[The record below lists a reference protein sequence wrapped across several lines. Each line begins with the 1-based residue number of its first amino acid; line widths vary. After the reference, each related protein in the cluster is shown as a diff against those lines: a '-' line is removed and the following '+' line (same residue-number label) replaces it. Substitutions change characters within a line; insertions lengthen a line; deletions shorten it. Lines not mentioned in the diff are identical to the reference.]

1 MTEWMDKLERLG
13 DLRDKGLLTN
23 EEFETEKAKIIPSGK
38 SNYPKE
44 TFEVAEN
51 SLDREQDD
59 TELFKS
65 EIINNEWGDYLDRV
79 FVSVDGN
86 EVLCPPEMS
95 DEQLGV
101 ALLTGDYDQELE
113 NDTEIYNQEYEIS
126 PHAIVNQLRRTAIED
141 LENLDSFPPE
151 LKTLC
156 EATKVRSAVGSS
168 IATPVSTEFLQDLF
182 VAKDLKEFAKRVTN
196 SVFLP
201 DVNYTKFGSDF
212 LFALAF
218 IKCIYDREERFDEVF
233 KGGSD
238 LLLYNAS
245 ILASALFPDLAEIE
259 HRGKIYSSR
268 ELLYQIYSDLYIGI
282 DKQNQDHR
290 KIRQAV
296 VLTAID
302 APSKWDN
309 GRRSVLYKALVSG
322 GIGPLWGRGAIKKL
336 ARVIAH
342 SENELVSEKFQEL
355 QELLKNVFPEEA

>member
-1 MTEWMDKLERLG
+1 
-13 DLRDKGLLTN
+13 
-23 EEFETEKAKIIPSGK
+23 
-38 SNYPKE
+38 
-44 TFEVAEN
+44 
-51 SLDREQDD
+51 DD

-126 PHAIVNQLRRTAIED
+126 QHAIVNQLRRTAIED

-218 IKCIYDREERFDEVF
+218 IKCIYDRE
-233 KGGSD
+233 
-238 LLLYNAS
+238 
-245 ILASALFPDLAEIE
+245 
-259 HRGKIYSSR
+259 
-268 ELLYQIYSDLYIGI
+268 
-282 DKQNQDHR
+282 
-290 KIRQAV
+290 
-296 VLTAID
+296 
-302 APSKWDN
+302 
-309 GRRSVLYKALVSG
+309 
-322 GIGPLWGRGAIKKL
+322 
-336 ARVIAH
+336 
-342 SENELVSEKFQEL
+342 
-355 QELLKNVFPEEA
+355 